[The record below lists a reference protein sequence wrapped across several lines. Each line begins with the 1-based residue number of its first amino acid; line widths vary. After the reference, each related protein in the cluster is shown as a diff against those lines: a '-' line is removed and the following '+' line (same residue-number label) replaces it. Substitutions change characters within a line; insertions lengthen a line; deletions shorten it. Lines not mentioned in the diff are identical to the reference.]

1 MYLKNLSL
9 DDFDE
14 TIFLNEKNGTTS
26 PSKFTP
32 FSKQGVRPLQKH
44 FAGAY
49 NHKKDKGDNEQFNS
63 KTMNCKR
70 ILNYENNKT
79 ENETTTPTLNSI
91 SQFVLLIN
99 SFNYFSYLKEIQ
111 QKCACFT
118 VYLQNLIDFNSNDCC
133 Y

>member
-1 MYLKNLSL
+1 MYIKSLSL

-14 TIFLNEKNGTTS
+14 TIFLNEKNSTTS

-49 NHKKDKGDNEQFNS
+49 NHKKDKGDSEQFNT

-70 ILNYENNKT
+70 ILNYESNKS
-79 ENETTTPTLNSI
+79 ENETTTPTISNSI
-91 SQFVLLIN
+91 SQFV
-99 SFNYFSYLKEIQ
+99 
-111 QKCACFT
+111 
-118 VYLQNLIDFNSNDCC
+118 
-133 Y
+133 